1 MLTLYKLFLM
11 HFGFSWSLL
20 QMLPIYLLHLSN
32 IIHLNNKLC
41 QYHLW
46 EFSKC
51 IWRKVWQT
59 ECRSESQMRY
69 QGKPRLHWSLENC
82 HFFTGTIFL
91 LLDTLSSATV
101 SLCDWTSLSLRSHKY
116 KRQQPFQVKVLYWIY
131 VGFRL
136 TTQSTILQLLLIF
149 SFLEY
154 IHIQLPTKLLPLSC
168 ILDAAVW
175 WLTALTYHN

>member
-1 MLTLYKLFLM
+1 MINGLDLHVVVLTLYKLFLM

-101 SLCDWTSLSLRSHKY
+101 SLCDWTNSWPLWASDPINIKGNN
-116 KRQQPFQVKVLYWIY
+116 PFKFRFYI
-131 VGFRL
+131 GF
-136 TTQSTILQLLLIF
+136 T
-149 SFLEY
+149 
-154 IHIQLPTKLLPLSC
+154 
-168 ILDAAVW
+168 
-175 WLTALTYHN
+175 